1 MNKLFSKIAAFS
13 VGLAMAIGVGVAV
26 GSTAKAPREARAGTA
41 SMTSFSSI
49 SGIVGG
55 DSNVSYDS
63 YKAGGTSAP
72 AVNSNAIRLY
82 QNSGDACGGIVV
94 VKALNGNKITSVTI
108 QSTMATNVGYI
119 VDSTYDGTGTTPA
132 KSDTTKLGGG
142 DGSLAANTDGSIT
155 GINTYSIAIA
165 CLGTSSSSR
174 LYLSKLSVTYE
185 AGAKYTVTY
194 TVGSNGSGTGK
205 VIGNVSGGDYE
216 LPAFSSFTTAEA
228 SANSGYVFD
237 KYTVTVGTAAA
248 VDKAP
253 GETVN
258 LNANASIVINFK
270 VRPAQY
276 SIVFTEDTTASDVTT
291 TVDWTKHTIPT
302 GVTLDGQTSYVYGNV
317 TGKNIKLNKGS
328 SGGTNSFD
336 VTIPSAES
344 VTTVVISAAY
354 WSSDS
359 TATLKVTPS
368 GGSAQSQTSG
378 SLQSGTF
385 SDQTYDISSSKVNK
399 FKITAA
405 TSNKRVLIAAITINY
420 SASTKS
426 LSSVSSASQTESF
439 TAGDKW
445 SYGGTL
451 TASYSDGSSKTVT
464 PSSFKYG
471 ASDIDPTT
479 SAGTAI
485 DTNTTMSVA
494 THNGKYIYVLYT
506 EGTITKYASYQIT
519 VTAPTPV
526 KGTLTITSAG
536 PYEVGNSGTLAYS
549 LTGGSQST
557 LTSATWSV
565 DHSDVLSVNSS
576 TGAYSALKAGT
587 ATVTLTGSDADNF
600 NYEVSKEFKVNRFIT
615 VTDVI
620 TLATTGVEPGTG
632 TYTSWSDKTVT
643 SDAVYAGKTAG
654 GQNVI
659 QMNNTTGN
667 YIWTTGSGGICTK
680 IELSRNSYG
689 SARAITVYGSNDPI
703 TSGSTSGLTTVGT
716 IGTTSTSLTPE
727 AAKQFKYILISNG
740 SGAGYYDYFQISW
753 KTPGA
758 DNPLT
763 EAPTLSLGSDSI
775 LLGKTT
781 KLYVTTNPENSDERL
796 SVTSSDN
803 TKVTV
808 SGSSSPY
815 TLTGIALT
823 ESAVTITVSG
833 TEIPAGRETPYSST
847 IQVTVEE
854 PQQTYDDKVLR
865 VGTIIGL
872 TGTAPST
879 DTEFENDGETYIG
892 LRVCSNSG
900 RIQFPSDY
908 NGYLY
913 NTLEFKED
921 IARVTVVSYSSNQ
934 GSYQIMGGSEE
945 NPSDVIS
952 SVSDYDVA
960 GINVYNFPS
969 GSRFFKLYKNQNTK
983 PTYIMDIIV
992 ELVATQSDPNTGNH
1006 YVARQAAQA
1015 LLTGLQGKC
1024 GEEGKSITSSEWEA
1038 LESNAAIV
1046 AAKSNASAKA
1056 ILSSAERVRI
1066 DDMYLTGAIIES
1078 AMYRYEYIVGTLGYK
1093 DILSLG
1099 IQSGGRASNPISSVV
1114 GENAATITAITV
1126 VSVVS
1131 IAALGGYFFIRKRK
1145 VL

>member
-1 MNKLFSKIAAFS
+1 MNKLFTKIASLS
-13 VGLAMAIGVGVAV
+13 VGLAMAIGVGVAI
-26 GSTAKAPREARAGTA
+26 GSSAKAPREARAGTA

-49 SGIVGG
+49 SGNVGD
-55 DSNVSYDS
+55 DSNVSYAS
-63 YKAGGTSAP
+63 YKAGGTSDP

-82 QNSGDACGGIVV
+82 QNTGDACGGIIV

-108 QSTMATNVGYI
+108 QSTQGTKVGYI

-132 KSDTTKLGGG
+132 KNDTTKLGGG
-142 DGSLAANTDGSIT
+142 DGSLSANTDGNIT

-165 CLGTSSSSR
+165 CLGTTSGSR

-185 AGAKYTVTY
+185 AGAKYKVTY

-205 VIGNVSGGDYE
+205 VIDNVSGGNYE

-253 GETVN
+253 GEIVN

-328 SGGTNSFD
+328 NGGTNSFD
-336 VTIPSAES
+336 VTIPSTES

-359 TATLKVTPS
+359 TATLKVTPN

-420 SASTKS
+420 STSTKS
-426 LSSVSSASQTESF
+426 LSSVSSASQEDSF
-439 TAGDKW
+439 TAGEKW

-464 PSSFKYG
+464 PSSFKFG
-471 ASDIDPTT
+471 APDIDPTT

-485 DTNTTMSVA
+485 DTSTTMVVA

-536 PYEVGNSGTLAYS
+536 PYEVGDSGTLAYS

-576 TGAYSALKAGT
+576 TGAYSAQKAGT

-620 TLATTGVEPGTG
+620 TLATTGVEPGSSS
-632 TYTSWSDKTVT
+632 YTSWSGKTVT

-654 GQNVI
+654 GNNVI
-659 QMNNTTGN
+659 QMNATAGN

-680 IELSRNSYG
+680 IELSRNSG
-689 SARAITVYGSNDPI
+689 TPRTVTIYGSNDPI
-703 TSGSTSGLTTVGT
+703 TSGSTTGLTTVGT
-716 IGTTSTSLTPE
+716 IGTSSTSLTPE
-727 AAKQFKYILISNG
+727 STKQFKYILISNG
-740 SGAGYYDYFQISW
+740 SGAGYYDYFSISW

-758 DNPLT
+758 DNPLI
-763 EAPTLSLGSDSI
+763 EAPILSLGSDSI

-781 KLYVTTNPENSDERL
+781 KLYVTTNPVFSDERL

-823 ESAVTITVSG
+823 ESAITITVSG
-833 TEIPAGRETPYSST
+833 SEIPAGRETPYSST

-872 TGTAPST
+872 TGDAPST

-934 GSYQIMGGSEE
+934 GSYQIMGGSEK

-992 ELVATQSDPNTGNH
+992 ELVTTQSDPNTGNH
-1006 YVARQAAQA
+1006 YVARHAAQA

-1038 LESNAAIV
+1038 LETNAAII

-1056 ILSSAERVRI
+1056 ILSSAERIRI

-1078 AMYRYEYIVGTLGYK
+1078 AMYRYEYIVETLGYK

-1099 IQSGGRASNPISSVV
+1099 IQSGGRASNPIGSVV
-1114 GENAATITAITV
+1114 GENVTTITAITV

-1131 IAALGGYFFIRKRK
+1131 IAAIGGYFFIRKRK